1 MSLYSVYHAGPRK
14 MVSIACFLSWL
25 PNLRPVLARRA
36 ILEGALGQA
45 CVEDLRRTNGVTGDA
60 YWTVGPIAAAAII
73 EGYKAGKLPLKEGAK
88 PGKTTR
94 AEVYA
99 RSPLRP
105 SQFQVPEG
113 ISPAT
118 RPPPSCST

>member
-1 MSLYSVYHAGPRK
+1 
-14 MVSIACFLSWL
+14 MVPIARFLSWL

-36 ILEGALGQA
+36 ILDGVLGKD
-45 CVEDLRRTNGVTGDA
+45 CIEDLRRTNGMMGDE
-60 YWTVGPIAAAAII
+60 YLTVGPVAAEMII
-73 EGYKAGKLPLKEGAK
+73 EGYKAGRLPLKEGAK

-105 SQFQVPEG
+105 SQYQVNVLKTDD
-113 ISPAT
+113 SLA
-118 RPPPSCST
+118 